1 MQYNFLNKILVS
13 ESINILPKF
22 ILRKI
27 KKKYKIYFVP
37 THLKYLP
44 INNCP
49 IPSTAVVQERIIQN
63 FNKIGELVSFHTC
76 PYLLQLLTLIFKEE
90 EKFNF
95 LDFGGENIDFYL
107 YLKKNFKNVNYYIIN
122 QGEINQNFIFLKSKH
137 KLENFTIIENLNKL
151 SNYNFDFINF
161 GSVIQYVENYDDVLQ
176 KIMKVSKK
184 YIFFSATHFYHKNST
199 SNEKIVVKQI
209 NALPEKI
216 FCYFFEFES
225 FMKKFYDNKFKLV
238 FKEKNKTDDNVHY
251 KNFENLLENTTYT
264 DLLIVKSI

>member
-1 MQYNFLNKILVS
+1 MQYSFLNKILVS
-13 ESINILPKF
+13 GKVNLLPKF

-37 THLKYLP
+37 THLKHLP

-49 IPSTAVVQERIIQN
+49 IPSTAAVQESIIQN
-63 FNKIGELVSFHTC
+63 FNTTKELVSFHTC
-76 PYLLQLLTLIFKEE
+76 PYLLQLLTLIFNKK

-122 QGEINQNFIFLKSKH
+122 QGEINQNFIYLKSKY
-137 KLENFTIIENLNKL
+137 KLENFTIIQNLNEL

-161 GSVIQYVENYDDVLQ
+161 GSVLQYIENYNDVLE
-176 KIMKVSKK
+176 KIIDVSKK
-184 YIFFSATHFYHKNST
+184 YIFFSATHFYDKNTALSK
-199 SNEKIVVKQI
+199 NIVVKQT

-225 FMKKFYDNKFKLV
+225 FIKKFYDNKFKLV
-238 FKEKNKTDDNVHY
+238 LKEKNKTDDNIHY
-251 KNFENLLENTTYT
+251 KNFENLLENTNYT
-264 DLLIVKSI
+264 DVLIVKSI

>member
-1 MQYNFLNKILVS
+1 MKYSFLNKILVS
-13 ESINILPKF
+13 EKINLVPKF

-37 THLKYLP
+37 THLKQLP

-49 IPSTAVVQERIIQN
+49 IPSTRVVQESIIQN
-63 FNKIGELVSFHTC
+63 FNTTKELVSFHTC
-76 PYLLQLLTLIFKEE
+76 PYLLQLLILIFDQK

-122 QGEINQNFIFLKSKH
+122 QGEINQNFIFLKSKYN
-137 KLENFTIIENLNKL
+137 LENFTIIQNLNEL

-161 GSVIQYVENYDDVLQ
+161 GSVVQYIENYNEVLE
-176 KIMKVSKK
+176 KIIEVSNK
-184 YIFFSATHFYHKNST
+184 YIFFSATHFYDKHTTLSEN
-199 SNEKIVVKQI
+199 IVVKQT

-225 FMKKFYDNKFKLV
+225 FIKKFYDKKKIKF
-238 FKEKNKTDDNVHY
+238 H
-251 KNFENLLENTTYT
+251 
-264 DLLIVKSI
+264 